1 MTLSNKK
8 ANYDDHLDRISDLP
22 SNVIDGI
29 LQHLNIR
36 DLARTSILSRKWRD
50 IWISFP
56 RLEFD
61 QEFFDLYD
69 LEDFKDHTPEV
80 CIIITEVLFLHNGP
94 INKFT
99 LFVPSGFNITYGYIV
114 KWILFLSRKGVKF
127 IELTTNKWEHCRMPS
142 HFFSFQELT
151 HVRLCNFKLLVPPNF
166 CGFKSLVH
174 FHFKCIT
181 FEYGALERLI
191 SGSPLLE
198 ELYIVSCFG
207 YECIELSAPTL
218 KVLGIEHIQ
227 AKVIGIKHIQ
237 AIKSI
242 CLEKAKNLIDL
253 TLVLNQ
259 DGVSSLNKIL
269 PKIQRLTMG
278 FGSKMLYAGIIHPSQ
293 LINLRYLKLD
303 HVNLDE
309 RGELLYIV
317 SVLKNASNLV
327 ELVLETYHDNGY
339 KTQAAGRAEE
349 LECSSCCLS
358 QLMTVNIKVGT
369 NFKHVMSLIRF
380 ILANSSSLKTLTLNV
395 QLGYNKS
402 DVPILFN
409 FSQDLLWMKR
419 ASQGAHIEFL
429 HRGI

>member
-8 ANYDDHLDRISDLP
+8 ANYGDHLDRISDLP

-56 RLEFD
+56 WLEFD
-61 QEFFDLYD
+61 KDFFDLYD
-69 LEDFKDHTPEV
+69 LKDFKDHSPEV
-80 CIIITEVLFLHNGP
+80 CIIITEVLLLHNGP

-99 LFVPSGFNITYGYIV
+99 LFIPSGFNIPFGCIV

-127 IELTTNKWEHCRMPS
+127 IQLASNESVPYRVPS
-142 HFFSFQELT
+142 HFFSFEKLT
-151 HVRLCNFKLLVPPNF
+151 HVRICKFKLLVPPNF

-174 FHFKCIT
+174 FHFERIT
-181 FEYGALERLI
+181 FEFGALESLI

-198 ELYIVSCFG
+198 ELYIVNCSG
-207 YECIELSAPTL
+207 IECIDLSAPTL
-218 KVLGIEHIQ
+218 KVFSIE
-227 AKVIGIKHIQ
+227 HIQ

-259 DGVSSLNKIL
+259 DGVSSLNKNL
-269 PKIQRLTMG
+269 PEIQRLTMG
-278 FGSKMLYAGIIHPSQ
+278 FVSKMLYADIIHPSQ
-293 LINLRYLKLD
+293 LIGLKYLKLD

-309 RGELLYIV
+309 REELLYIV
-317 SVLKNASNLV
+317 SVLKSASNLV
-327 ELVLETYHDNGY
+327 ELVIENYHDKGGY
-339 KTQAAGRAEE
+339 KTQAAGRVEE

-358 QLMTVNIKVGT
+358 QLLIVNIKVRSY
-369 NFKHVMSLIRF
+369 FKHVMSLIRF

-395 QLGYNKS
+395 HRSHNKS

-409 FSQDLLWMKR
+409 IWMKR
-419 ASQGAHIEFL
+419 ASHRAHIEFL
-429 HRGI
+429 HQGM

>member
-8 ANYDDHLDRISDLP
+8 ANYDDHLDGISDLP

-99 LFVPSGFNITYGYIV
+99 LFVPSGFTITYGYIV

-127 IELTTNKWEHCRMPS
+127 IELTTNKWEPCRMPS

-151 HVRLCNFKLLVPPNF
+151 HVRLCNFKLLVPLNF

-174 FHFKCIT
+174 FHFESIT
-181 FEYGALERLI
+181 FEFGALENLI

-198 ELYIVSCFG
+198 ELYIVSCVG
-207 YECIELSAPTL
+207 YDCIELSAPTL

-227 AKVIGIKHIQ
+227 AKVIGVKQIQ

-278 FGSKMLYAGIIHPSQ
+278 FGSK
-293 LINLRYLKLD
+293 
-303 HVNLDE
+303 
-309 RGELLYIV
+309 V
-317 SVLKNASNLV
+317 S
-327 ELVLETYHDNGY
+327 
-339 KTQAAGRAEE
+339 
-349 LECSSCCLS
+349 
-358 QLMTVNIKVGT
+358 
-369 NFKHVMSLIRF
+369 
-380 ILANSSSLKTLTLNV
+380 
-395 QLGYNKS
+395 
-402 DVPILFN
+402 
-409 FSQDLLWMKR
+409 
-419 ASQGAHIEFL
+419 
-429 HRGI
+429 